1 MGGCHNRALLSIVQ
15 MQRFTISL
23 EPKLARSFDALIAE
37 RGYENRSEAV
47 RDLLREKLGQAL
59 LLDGE
64 AKWGVGTVT
73 YIYDRRDQILVQRV
87 LGLQHDHHDLVLGS
101 QHTPLDHDNGLET
114 VTLRGSV
121 TAIQAFA
128 ARLIALRGIR
138 NGHVHFVPLHKAAA
152 HKHEGP
158 PSALH
163 HHLEPSV

>member
-1 MGGCHNRALLSIVQ
+1 

-23 EPKLARSFDALIAE
+23 EPDLAMRFDSLIAE
-37 RGYENRSEAV
+37 RGYLNRSEAV

-59 LLDGE
+59 LLDGD
-64 AKWGVGTVT
+64 AKWGVGTVS
-73 YIYDRRDQILVQRV
+73 YIYDRSDHILVQRV
-87 LGLQHDHHDLVLGS
+87 LALQHDHHDLVLNS
-101 QHTPLDHDNGLET
+101 QHTPLDHDNGLAT

-121 TAIQAFA
+121 AAIQTFA

-138 NGHVHFVPLHKAAA
+138 NGHVHFVPLRKASA